1 MANGRDDAPQTGRHH
16 SKRYLANQERL
27 LALGDAV
34 EGKGDVKRRPK
45 GRRRIGR
52 RIAIGAGIVVLLVA
66 AVAGGSYYYANY
78 RFNKI
83 TKINVIGEQK
93 AISGKPFNILMIGSD
108 SRAGLTG
115 LLARQTGA
123 STDSV
128 DGQRSDSVK
137 IIHVDPSAG
146 TINMISIPRDTV
158 VSLLAN
164 QSLYGQFNRINVNFG
179 SGPSL
184 LAQTITANFGIPIN
198 QTVVVSFAGLVNAA
212 DALGGVYLDFR
223 YPSWDPYSG
232 LRVLHPGCQL
242 ITGFQTLAISRS
254 RHFYYNVDH
263 AKTFPPVSWGSTAE
277 GANELYDAGWMYD
290 PTSDFGRIDRQDAF
304 MRAMISRAKTLYNPL
319 TLNSFLSKIPQG
331 VALDRNFTLHELI
344 GLAVRFHGINPNS
357 IQTWTLPT
365 LAVNNT
371 ALGDVLYVQQPE
383 TQQMLVDVF
392 GSQLETP
399 SNPPPNQAGQTP
411 LPPVVTT
418 TTTTT
423 APSTTTTKPKTGG
436 TTTTTTKVAT
446 PNPTLTTVPD
456 YDPVPCSP
464 K

>member
-1 MANGRDDAPQTGRHH
+1 MANGRDDTPQPGRRH

-34 EGKGDVKRRPK
+34 EGKGDVKRRPR
-45 GRRRIGR
+45 GRRRVGR
-52 RIAIGAGIVVLLVA
+52 RLAIGAGVLVLVVA
-66 AVAGGSYYYANY
+66 AVIGGSYYYANY
-78 RFNKI
+78 RFDKI
-83 TKINVIGEQK
+83 KKINVVGEQK

-123 STDSV
+123 TSDSV

-158 VSLLAN
+158 VTLLAN
-164 QSLYGQFNRINVNFG
+164 QSLYGQYNRINVNFG
-179 SGPSL
+179 GGPSL

-232 LRVLHPGCQL
+232 LRILHPGCQL
-242 ITGFQTLAISRS
+242 VTGFQTLAVSRS

-263 AKTFPPVSWGSTAE
+263 AKTFPPVSWGSTSE

-304 MRAMISRAKTLYNPL
+304 MRAMIERAKTLYNPL

-331 VALDRNFTLHELI
+331 VALDQNFSLHELI

-365 LAVNNT
+365 TAVNNT
-371 ALGDVLYVQQPE
+371 ALGDVLYVEQPE
-383 TQQMLVDVF
+383 AQQMLVDVF

-399 SNPPPNQAGQTP
+399 SNPPPNEAGQTP
-411 LPPVVTT
+411 LPPVVTP

-423 APSTTTTKPKTGG
+423 APATTTTKGGSGTTTTKPAG
-436 TTTTTTKVAT
+436 T
-446 PNPTLTTVPD
+446 PNPTLTSVPD
-456 YDPVPCSP
+456 YDPVPCTP

>member
-1 MANGRDDAPQTGRHH
+1 
-16 SKRYLANQERL
+16 
-27 LALGDAV
+27 
-34 EGKGDVKRRPK
+34 
-45 GRRRIGR
+45 
-52 RIAIGAGIVVLLVA
+52 
-66 AVAGGSYYYANY
+66 
-78 RFNKI
+78 
-83 TKINVIGEQK
+83 
-93 AISGKPFNILMIGSD
+93 MIGSD

-123 STDSV
+123 ATDSV

-263 AKTFPPVSWGSTAE
+263 AKTFPPVIWGSTNE
-277 GANELYDAGWMYD
+277 GASELYNAGWMYD

-304 MRAMISRAKTLYNPL
+304 MRAMIERAKTLYNPL

-331 VALDRNFTLHELI
+331 VALDQNFTLHELI

-365 LAVNNT
+365 TAVNNT
-371 ALGDVLYVQQPE
+371 ALGDVLYVEQPE

-399 SNPPPNQAGQTP
+399 SNPPPNEAGETP
-411 LPPVVTT
+411 LPPVVTP

-423 APSTTTTKPKTGG
+423 APATTTTKGQSGATTTTKPAG
-436 TTTTTTKVAT
+436 T
-446 PNPTLTTVPD
+446 PNPTLTSVPD
-456 YDPVPCSP
+456 YDPVPCTP

>member
-1 MANGRDDAPQTGRHH
+1 MANGRDDTPQPGRHH

-34 EGKGDVKRRPK
+34 GGKDGAPRRPRKRR
-45 GRRRIGR
+45 RVGR
-52 RIAIGAGIVVLLVA
+52 RIAIGAGVLVLVVA

-78 RFNKI
+78 RFDKI
-83 TKINVIGEQK
+83 KKINVVGEQK

-123 STDSV
+123 ASDSV

-137 IIHVDPSAG
+137 IIHVDPAAG
-146 TINMISIPRDTV
+146 TINMVSIPRDTV

-232 LRVLHPGCQL
+232 LRILHPGCQL
-242 ITGFQTLAISRS
+242 ITGFQTLAVSRS

-263 AKTFPPVSWGSTAE
+263 AKTFPPVSWGSTSE

-304 MRAMISRAKTLYNPL
+304 MRAMIERAKTLYNPL

-331 VALDRNFTLHELI
+331 VALDQNFSLHELI

-365 LAVNNT
+365 TAVNNT
-371 ALGDVLYVQQPE
+371 ALGDVLYVEQPE

-392 GSQLETP
+392 GTQLETP
-399 SNPPPNQAGQTP
+399 SNPPPNEAGQTP
-411 LPPVVTT
+411 LPPVVTA

-423 APSTTTTKPKTGG
+423 APTTSTTTSKSGV
-436 TTTTTTKVAT
+436 TTTTAAPT
-446 PNPTLTTVPD
+446 PNPTLTSVPA
-456 YDPVPCSP
+456 YDPVPCTP

>member
-1 MANGRDDAPQTGRHH
+1 MANGRDDTPQPGRHH

-34 EGKGDVKRRPK
+34 GGLDGAPRRPRKRR
-45 GRRRIGR
+45 RVGR
-52 RIAIGAGIVVLLVA
+52 RIAIGAGVLVLVVA

-78 RFNKI
+78 RFDKI
-83 TKINVIGEQK
+83 KKINVVGEQK

-123 STDSV
+123 ASDSV

-137 IIHVDPSAG
+137 IIHVDPAAG
-146 TINMISIPRDTV
+146 TINMVSIPRDTV

-232 LRVLHPGCQL
+232 LRILHPGCQL
-242 ITGFQTLAISRS
+242 ITGFQTLAVSRS

-263 AKTFPPVSWGSTAE
+263 AKTFPPVSWGSTSE

-304 MRAMISRAKTLYNPL
+304 MRAMIERAKTLYNPL

-331 VALDRNFTLHELI
+331 VALDQNFSLHELI

-365 LAVNNT
+365 TAVNDT
-371 ALGDVLYVQQPE
+371 ALGDVLYVEQPE

-392 GSQLETP
+392 GTQLETP
-399 SNPPPNQAGQTP
+399 SNPPPNEAGQTP
-411 LPPVVTT
+411 LPPVVTA

-423 APSTTTTKPKTGG
+423 APTTSTTTSKSGV
-436 TTTTTTKVAT
+436 TTTTAAPT
-446 PNPTLTTVPD
+446 PNPTLTSVPA
-456 YDPVPCSP
+456 YDPVPCTP

>member
-1 MANGRDDAPQTGRHH
+1 MANGRDDTPQPGRHH

-34 EGKGDVKRRPK
+34 EGNGDVKRRPR
-45 GRRRIGR
+45 GRRRVGR
-52 RIAIGAGIVVLLVA
+52 RIAIGAGVLVLLVA
-66 AVAGGSYYYANY
+66 AVVGGSYYYANY
-78 RFNKI
+78 RFDKI
-83 TKINVIGEQK
+83 TKINVVGEQK

-123 STDSV
+123 SSDSV

-179 SGPSL
+179 NGPSL

-232 LRVLHPGCQL
+232 LRILHPGCQL
-242 ITGFQTLAISRS
+242 VTGFQTLAISRS
-254 RHFYYNVDH
+254 RHFYYNVDG
-263 AKTFPPVSWGSTAE
+263 AKKFPPVSWGSTSE

-304 MRAMISRAKTLYNPL
+304 MRAMIERAKTLYNPL

-331 VALDRNFTLHELI
+331 VALDQNFTLHELI

-371 ALGDVLYVQQPE
+371 ALGDVLYVQEPE
-383 TQQMLVDVF
+383 TQQMLVDIF

-399 SNPPPNQAGQTP
+399 SNPPPNEAGQTP
-411 LPPVVTT
+411 LPPVVTP

-423 APSTTTTKPKTGG
+423 APATTTTKGKSGA
-436 TTTTTTKVAT
+436 TTTTVAST
-446 PNPTLTTVPD
+446 PHPTLTSVPD
-456 YDPVPCSP
+456 YDPVPCTP

>member
-1 MANGRDDAPQTGRHH
+1 MANGRDDTPQPGRHH

-34 EGKGDVKRRPK
+34 EGKGDVKRRPR

-52 RIAIGAGIVVLLVA
+52 RIAIGAGVLVLLVA
-66 AVAGGSYYYANY
+66 AVVGGSYYYANY
-78 RFNKI
+78 RFDKI
-83 TKINVIGEQK
+83 TKINVVGEQK

-123 STDSV
+123 ATDSV

-263 AKTFPPVSWGSTAE
+263 AKTFPPVIWGSTNE
-277 GANELYDAGWMYD
+277 GASELYNAGWMYD

-304 MRAMISRAKTLYNPL
+304 MRAMIERAKTLYNPL

-331 VALDRNFTLHELI
+331 VALDQNFTLHELI

-365 LAVNNT
+365 TAVNNT
-371 ALGDVLYVQQPE
+371 ALGDVLYVEQPE

-399 SNPPPNQAGQTP
+399 SNPPPNEAGETP
-411 LPPVVTT
+411 LPPVVTP

-423 APSTTTTKPKTGG
+423 APATTTTKGKSGATTTTKPAG
-436 TTTTTTKVAT
+436 T
-446 PNPTLTTVPD
+446 PNPTLTSVPD
-456 YDPVPCSP
+456 YDPVPCTP

>member
-1 MANGRDDAPQTGRHH
+1 MANGRDDTPQPGRHH

-34 EGKGDVKRRPK
+34 GGKDGAPRRPRKRR
-45 GRRRIGR
+45 RVGR
-52 RIAIGAGIVVLLVA
+52 RIAIGAGVLVLVVA

-78 RFNKI
+78 RFDKI
-83 TKINVIGEQK
+83 KKINVVGEQK

-123 STDSV
+123 ASDSV

-137 IIHVDPSAG
+137 IIHVDPAAG
-146 TINMISIPRDTV
+146 TINMVSIPRDTV

-232 LRVLHPGCQL
+232 LRILHPGCQL
-242 ITGFQTLAISRS
+242 ITGFQTLAVSRS

-263 AKTFPPVSWGSTAE
+263 AKTFPPVSWGSTSE

-304 MRAMISRAKTLYNPL
+304 MRAMIERAKTLYNPL

-331 VALDRNFTLHELI
+331 VALDQNFSLHELI

-365 LAVNNT
+365 TAVNDT
-371 ALGDVLYVQQPE
+371 ALGDVLYVEQPE

-392 GSQLETP
+392 GTQLETP
-399 SNPPPNQAGQTP
+399 SNPPPNEAGQTP
-411 LPPVVTT
+411 LPPVVTA

-423 APSTTTTKPKTGG
+423 APTTSTTTSKSGV
-436 TTTTTTKVAT
+436 TTTTAAPT
-446 PNPTLTTVPD
+446 PNPTLTSVPA
-456 YDPVPCSP
+456 YDPVPCTP

>member
-1 MANGRDDAPQTGRHH
+1 MANGRDDAPKPGRHH

-27 LALGDAV
+27 LALGNAV
-34 EGKGDVKRRPK
+34 EGKDDVKRRPR

-52 RIAIGAGIVVLLVA
+52 RIAIGAGVLVLVIA

-78 RFNKI
+78 RFDKI
-83 TKINVIGEQK
+83 KKINVVGEQK

-108 SRAGLTG
+108 SRAGLSG

-123 STDSV
+123 SSGSV
-128 DGQRSDSVK
+128 AGQRSDSVK
-137 IIHVDPSAG
+137 IIHVDPGAG

-254 RHFYYNVDH
+254 RHFYYNVDG
-263 AKTFPPVSWGSTAE
+263 AKTFPPVSWGSTSE
-277 GANELYDAGWMYD
+277 GANELYNAGWMYD

-304 MRAMISRAKTLYNPL
+304 MRAMIDRAKTLYNPL

-331 VALDRNFTLHELI
+331 VALDQNFSLHELI
-344 GLAVRFHGINPNS
+344 GLAVRFHGINANS

-365 LAVNNT
+365 TAVNNT

-383 TQQMLVDVF
+383 SQQMLVDVF

-399 SNPPPNQAGQTP
+399 SNPPPNEAGQTP
-411 LPPVVTT
+411 LPPAVTA

-423 APSTTTTKPKTGG
+423 APATTTTKGKSGA
-436 TTTTTTKVAT
+436 TTTTAAAT
-446 PNPTLTTVPD
+446 PNPTLTSVPN
-456 YDPVPCSP
+456 YDPVPCTP